1 MIWLLTMSLFP
12 ADVIINSNLPY
23 SEFKVLYFAIYEG
36 DVGRIVNSI
45 SSASPLKPSSSF
57 FAFQEENNQRIWFVK
72 ELSQMAHIWE
82 SSLTWK
88 LLGQNWITVK
98 ATWKEEKFKSLNLN
112 VCGENKLMNY
122 ELRALWCISQE
133 MFVTQ
138 IMKYV
143 PTYILEKVSFFVL
156 RYYHRYCLFSSTV
169 IVFLVLV

>member
-1 MIWLLTMSLFP
+1 MSLFP

-23 SEFKVLYFAIYEG
+23 SEFKVLYFAIYER
-36 DVGRIVNSI
+36 DVGRIANSI
-45 SSASPLKPSSSF
+45 SSARTFLSPLKPSSNF
-57 FAFQEENNQRIWFVK
+57 LLFKKKIIKEFDLWK

-82 SSLTWK
+82 SSPTWK

-122 ELRALWCISQE
+122 ELRALWCINE
-133 MFVTQ
+133 AMFVTQ

-143 PTYILEKVSFFVL
+143 PTYIKEKVSFLVL

-169 IVFLVLV
+169 IVFLVLI